1 MSEEPAPVTDLSPER
16 AADLAAAPL
25 ARAYLAGDADPVAV
39 TEIFLERIAEAEGA
53 AVYLATTADRARREA
68 EAARQRYEAGRPASP
83 LDGVPVAWKDLFDVA
98 GTVTTAGSALLRN
111 AAPAERDAP
120 VVAQLAAAGMVC
132 LGKVNLT
139 EFAYSGL
146 GLNPHFGTCA
156 NPHDP
161 ETPRVPGGSSSG
173 AAASVAFGLAAAAV
187 GSDTGGSVRVPAA
200 WNDLVGLK
208 CTHGRL
214 PIEGVLPLCPS
225 FDSIGPLTRTVEDAA
240 LMLAMLE
247 GGKPPALGGA
257 RLDGARLLALANLDR
272 GGEAPEVAA
281 GFEAARE
288 ALQKA
293 GARIDE
299 AEVPAAM
306 AAMELWPALFAPEAY
321 GVWRD
326 VIEAA
331 PERMFPQ
338 ILARFRGGRDVP
350 AADFVAAW
358 RRLADLRQAWTAAC
372 AGYDAVI
379 LPTAPNLPP
388 NAARLLEDEDHY
400 VTENLRTLSY
410 TRIGNLMGAAG
421 LTIPTGAPSV
431 GLMLLGPA
439 GSEARLLRLG
449 AAAEAAVT
457 AAAPG

>member
-1 MSEEPAPVTDLSPER
+1 MDDWRRRS
-16 AADLAAAPL
+16 AAALGRGIDAGEIAPEALAEVFLEAIDSQPL
-25 ARAYLAGDADPVAV
+25 AGR
-39 TEIFLERIAEAEGA
+39 
-53 AVYLATTADRARREA
+53 VYSHVTADRARA
-68 EAARQRYEAGRPASP
+68 EAAAAGARARAGRRLSP
-83 LDGVPVAWKDLFDVA
+83 LDGVPVSWKDLFDSA
-98 GTVTTAGSALLRN
+98 GAPTEGGSPLLAGRV
-111 AAPAERDAP
+111 PERDAA
-120 VVAQLAAAGMVC
+120 VLATASAMGLVC
-132 LGKVNLT
+132 LGKTHMPELA
-139 EFAYSGL
+139 FSGL
-146 GLNPHFGTCA
+146 GLNPHAATPPCV
-156 NPHDP
+156 NDP
-161 ETPRVPGGSSSG
+161 EAVPGGSSSG